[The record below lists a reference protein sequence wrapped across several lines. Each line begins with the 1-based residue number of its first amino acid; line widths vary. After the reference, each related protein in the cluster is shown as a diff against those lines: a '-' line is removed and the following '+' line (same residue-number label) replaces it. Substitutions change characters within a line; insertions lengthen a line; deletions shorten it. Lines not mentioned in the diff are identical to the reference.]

1 MNEENQTNTP
11 NTDDAIDETLRA
23 ETAEAAPEVA
33 EHDALL
39 TELEEARK
47 QVLYTQAEM
56 QNLRRRT
63 EREMADAKAYA
74 TTSFA
79 RDLLSVAD
87 NLARALTAIPADL
100 RDDEKLKPLMTGIEM
115 TGKELE
121 TVFQRNGITR
131 IEAVGQ
137 PLDPNRH
144 QAIMEMESADQAPG
158 VVIHEMQ
165 SGWMIKDRLLR
176 PAMVGVAKAPEGAS
190 VDVKA

>member
-1 MNEENQTNTP
+1 MTDETND
-11 NTDDAIDETLRA
+11 NTETLRA

-33 EHDALL
+33 EHDALKAQ
-39 TELEEARK
+39 LEEARN

-63 EREMADAKAYA
+63 EKEIADARTYA
-74 TTSFA
+74 TTGFA
-79 RDLLSVAD
+79 RDMLSIAD
-87 NLARALTAIPADL
+87 NLARALAAIPPEL
-100 RDDEKLKPLMTGIEM
+100 RDQDKMKPLVTGIEM

-131 IEAVGQ
+131 VEAIGQ
-137 PLDPNRH
+137 PLDPNKH

-158 VVIHEMQ
+158 TVVHEMQ

-176 PAMVGVAKAPEGAS
+176 PAMVGVAKKAEGAG
-190 VDVKA
+190 ATA

>member
-1 MNEENQTNTP
+1 MTDENKTNT
-11 NTDDAIDETLRA
+11 DETLRA
-23 ETAEAAPEVA
+23 ETAATAPELA
-33 EHDALL
+33 EHDALKA
-39 TELEEARK
+39 ELEEQRN
-47 QVLYTQAEM
+47 QVLYVQAEM

-87 NLARALTAIPADL
+87 NLARALAAIPADL
-100 RDDEKLKPLMTGIEM
+100 RADEKLKPLLTGIEM

-137 PLDPNRH
+137 PLDPNKH
-144 QAIMEMESADQAPG
+144 QAIMEMESAEAEPG
-158 VVIHEMQ
+158 TVIHEMQ

-176 PAMVGVAKAPEGAS
+176 PAMVGVAKAAEG
-190 VDVKA
+190 VKIDIKA